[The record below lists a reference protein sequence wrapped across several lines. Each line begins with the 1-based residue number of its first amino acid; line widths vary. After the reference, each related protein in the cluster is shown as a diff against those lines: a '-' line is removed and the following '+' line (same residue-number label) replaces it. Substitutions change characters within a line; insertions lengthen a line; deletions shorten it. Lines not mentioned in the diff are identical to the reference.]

1 MKLAI
6 MQPYFMPYLGYFQ
19 AIAAVDKYILYDN
32 LSYILEGWI
41 NRNRIRFRN
50 AEPNFITVPIVN
62 KSPNILIRDI
72 VIANSQPWRDSI
84 MRCIEQAYKKSP
96 HYQEI
101 QPLIEDIFSKEYE
114 YISNLNCES
123 IIKISRFLDIG
134 TDIVFDNSGY
144 LEMEEK
150 LDILGT
156 RKDYSFYPYMEKTRP
171 EKKVARAIAM
181 CKKENA
187 DFFLNAI
194 GGVELYDKKEF
205 KEYGI
210 SLNFIK
216 MNDIRY
222 PQRCK
227 DGSFEP
233 NLSIIDVLMNNGKER
248 TKELL
253 SEYTLV

>member
-1 MKLAI
+1 
-6 MQPYFMPYLGYFQ
+6 MPYLGYFQ

-32 LSYILEGWI
+32 LTYILEGWI

-50 AEPNFITVPIVN
+50 AAPTFITVPIVN

-72 VIANSQPWRDSI
+72 MVANSQPWRENIKRS
-84 MRCIEQAYKKSP
+84 IEQAYKKCP
-96 HYQEI
+96 YYYDV
-101 QPLIEDIFSKEYE
+101 QPIIDDILSKEYTL
-114 YISNLNCES
+114 ISELNCTS
-123 IIKISRFLDIG
+123 IIKIAEYLEISTEIA
-134 TDIVFDNSGY
+134 TDNSIY
-144 LEMEEK
+144 FEMEKHLEE
-150 LDILGT
+150 IGEH
-156 RKDYSFYPYMEKTRP
+156 KDYSGFPYLEKTKP
-171 EKKVARAIAM
+171 EKKVARAIIM
-181 CKKENA
+181 CKNERA
-187 DFFLNAI
+187 DVFINAI
-194 GGVELYDKKEF
+194 GGIKLYDKEEF

-248 TKELL
+248 TQELL
-253 SEYTLV
+253 NEFTLI